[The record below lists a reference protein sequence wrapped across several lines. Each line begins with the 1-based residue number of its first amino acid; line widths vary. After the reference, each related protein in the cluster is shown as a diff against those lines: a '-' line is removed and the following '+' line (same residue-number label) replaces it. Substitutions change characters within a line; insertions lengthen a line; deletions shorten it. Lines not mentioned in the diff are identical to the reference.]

1 VALYFYIYALRHV
14 GVKLVLKWSLWA
26 GVLRTPCFLFWCASL
41 CGCFGALS
49 FLWPSRMLHYVSNRW
64 KCEELIKAMQDAK
77 QYTQCV
83 ADYEYDDPLVKLAV
97 FAAKTEFMK
106 KTKELISDELAD
118 ELSFTTDDDQLVS
131 DEVAVEKY
139 DKLRALH
146 EDFDKSLEPMLKE
159 NCPALWETL
168 TNYIY

>member
-1 VALYFYIYALRHV
+1 MLPSSM
-14 GVKLVLKWSLWA
+14 SLQ
-26 GVLRTPCFLFWCASL
+26 GHYSSSVFSNEL
-41 CGCFGALS
+41 LS
-49 FLWPSRMLHYVSNRW
+49 NT
-64 KCEELIKAMQDAK
+64 IQDCK